1 MPEPAIIMLRLACSM
16 IDQPENS
23 RTDDQLSA
31 ILDNAAERKS
41 PMDFTAWFEV
51 YLGDRWYTLDA
62 RHTKPRIGRIS
73 GARREATDVA
83 IVTSFGAC
91 TLAGFKVITEEV
103 TSAAPASA
111 VFPGLTVRREAA
123 IREQSRVTPH
133 LYQSPR
139 SGPE

>member
-16 IDQPENS
+16 IDQPEHS

-31 ILDNAAERKS
+31 MLDNAAERKS
-41 PMDFTAWFEV
+41 PMDISAWFEV
-51 YLGDRWYTLDA
+51 YLGGRWYTLDA

-83 IVTSFGAC
+83 IVTSFRAC

-103 TSAAPASA
+103 TSAARQVRCFPALQFAAKQQFVSN
-111 VFPGLTVRREAA
+111 RR
-123 IREQSRVTPH
+123 
-133 LYQSPR
+133 
-139 SGPE
+139 